1 MKIRLRLALTLATIL
16 LAGFGCKSLSTT
28 QQAAIRPVAL
38 NYWTVFDNVEQL
50 KKMAADYKAIH
61 PHITVNIRQV
71 RYDEFDKLFV
81 NALADDVAPD
91 ITSMHVRWL
100 RQYVNRLVPMPATTK
115 ISKLVQVSS
124 ITKET
129 QVQTDTFYMPTLE
142 SLKKDYVATVP
153 DDAILSKQIYGL
165 PLTVDTLAVY
175 YNKDLLDKAGLPEPP
190 KDWTEF
196 VEAVKRITKLDKDGK
211 ILQSGASLGTGA
223 NIENAFDIVS
233 ALMLQNGVTI
243 AGSGSAGAGGVAFSS
258 GLDKAKAAHPTLQA
272 LNFYTDFARPTK
284 EVYSWNDDQASAFD
298 SFVRGKTAFYF
309 GFAYD
314 YDRMKTRAPDLN
326 IDIMALPQIT
336 PTAQANV
343 ANYWLQ
349 SVVKKSKNQNEAWDF
364 IRFMSQPE
372 NIKKYSDAVH
382 QPSALRVHIK
392 TQQTDPVIGP
402 FSSQIL
408 IAKNW
413 YHGKNIAA
421 ASNAF
426 DDMIAAIL
434 KPIDEKA
441 IDQDVYKKD
450 AGAVVK
456 AAQIVS
462 QTL

>member
-1 MKIRLRLALTLATIL
+1 MKNYARIGLGLAVIL

-28 QQAAIRPVAL
+28 DQAAIRPVTL
-38 NYWTVFDNVEQL
+38 NYWTVFDNVQEL
-50 KKMAADYKAIH
+50 KKMASEYKALH
-61 PHITVNIRQV
+61 PHITINIRQV
-71 RYDEFDKLFV
+71 RYDEYDKLFT

-100 RQYVNRLVPMPATTK
+100 RKYQNRLVAMPATTK
-115 ISKLVQVSS
+115 ISKLVQTSS

-129 QVQTDTFYMPTLE
+129 QVLTDTFPMPTLE
-142 SLKKDYVATVP
+142 MLKKDYLATVP
-153 DDAILSKQIYGL
+153 DDAVINKQMYGL

-175 YNKDLLDKAGLPEPP
+175 YNKDLLDKAGLAEAP
-190 KDWTEF
+190 KDWSEF

-211 ILQSGASLGTGA
+211 ILQSGTSLGTGK
-223 NIENAFDIVS
+223 NIENSFDIVS

-243 AGSGSAGAGGVAFSS
+243 SGASGGVAFSA
-258 GLDKAKAAHPTLQA
+258 GLDKANVNHPSLQA
-272 LNFYTDFARPTK
+272 LKFYTDFARPTK
-284 EVYSWNDDQASAFD
+284 EVYSWNDDQSGAFD
-298 SFVRGKTAFYF
+298 AFVRGKTGFYF

-314 YDRMKTRAPDLN
+314 NDRIRSRAPDLN
-326 IDIMALPQIT
+326 IEIMPLPQLSA
-336 PTAQANV
+336 TAQGNV

-364 IRFMSQPE
+364 VRFLSQPE

-392 TQQTDPVIGP
+392 AQQADPIIGP

-413 YHGKNIAA
+413 YRGRDVATA
-421 ASNAF
+421 ENAF
-426 DDMIAAIL
+426 DDMIAVVL
-434 KPIDEKA
+434 KPADEKA
-441 IDQDVYKKD
+441 TDQDIYKKD

-456 AAQIVS
+456 AAQTVS